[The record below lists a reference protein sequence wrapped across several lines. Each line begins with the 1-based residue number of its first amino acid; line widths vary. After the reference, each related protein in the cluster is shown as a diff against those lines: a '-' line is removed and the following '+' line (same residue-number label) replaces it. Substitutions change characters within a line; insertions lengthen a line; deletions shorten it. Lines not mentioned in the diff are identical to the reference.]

1 MLMYES
7 AVPKALGVHWL
18 LCPGTASFPLS
29 STVQAAGPLH
39 AAEGA
44 RATGISVRCLMSIS
58 TFMRA
63 ERKDIKFP
71 AVGEEIQGSVEGV
84 QNYGVFVKISDDIKA
99 MLHGSEMATK
109 DGREPDIRAT
119 FSIGDAIKVR
129 SLCCMPYM
137 AHLGIC
143 RPSRLCSHMRVQAP
157 LLMGL

>member
-1 MLMYES
+1 M
-7 AVPKALGVHWL
+7 
-18 LCPGTASFPLS
+18 
-29 STVQAAGPLH
+29 
-39 AAEGA
+39 AEGA
-44 RATGISVRCLMSIS
+44 WANGMSLRCLISIP

-99 MLHGSEMATK
+99 MLHGSEMASK

-129 SLCCMPYM
+129 SPCCMPDT
-137 AHLGIC
+137 AHRHL
-143 RPSRLCSHMRVQAP
+143 LCFLFCAAVVPVTSYAPEGLVQGALAQFVDGGCQEP
-157 LLMGL
+157 AEETLRCPGPGL